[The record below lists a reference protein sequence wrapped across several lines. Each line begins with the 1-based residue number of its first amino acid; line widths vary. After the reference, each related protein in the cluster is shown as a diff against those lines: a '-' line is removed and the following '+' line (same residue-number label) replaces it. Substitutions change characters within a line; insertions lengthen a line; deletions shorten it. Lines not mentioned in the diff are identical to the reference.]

1 MSVSYTLHEIRFEWD
16 ERKSKTNLRKHKVS
30 FATACEAFFDPILR
44 VVDAGFV
51 EGEPREAVI
60 GMTVNWRLLYV
71 IYVERGEAIR
81 VLSARPAIKAERHFY
96 EDE

>member
-1 MSVSYTLHEIRFEWD
+1 MLSSPSECQLHLTRNQGQSSFE
-16 ERKSKTNLRKHKVS
+16 
-30 FATACEAFFDPILR
+30 TAREAFFDPILR
-44 VVDAGFV
+44 VVDAGLV

-60 GMTVNWRLLYV
+60 GMTVSWRLLYV

-81 VLSARPAIKAERHFY
+81 ILSARPAIKAERHFY